1 MGIDEQGSASK
12 PRRAGLS
19 IPSIAAICPKIK
31 MLQHK
36 QREL

>member
-1 MGIDEQGSASK
+1 MDIDEQGSASK
-12 PRRAGLS
+12 PRMAGLT
-19 IPSIAAICPKIK
+19 IPLIAAICPKIK